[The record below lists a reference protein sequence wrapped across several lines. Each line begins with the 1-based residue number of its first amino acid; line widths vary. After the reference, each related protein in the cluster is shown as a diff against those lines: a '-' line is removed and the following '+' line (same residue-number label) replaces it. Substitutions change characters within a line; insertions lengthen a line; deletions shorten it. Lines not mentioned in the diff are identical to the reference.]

1 MKITELEIEKLIPY
15 ERNNRIHS
23 DDQIAN
29 IATSIEKFGF
39 NQPIIIDETNTI
51 LVGHGRLDAA
61 KKLGLKKVPIVQLNN
76 LSEQDKIAYR
86 ILDNKLQNDSS
97 WDFGNLAIEFG
108 KLEDVDFDF
117 NFGDLQSLMNLI
129 QPVEGRELDES
140 IADGVKLETKFTLNV
155 SIDDENL
162 FEKDLKEL
170 LVNYPTIKMS
180 KSS

>member
-1 MKITELEIEKLIPY
+1 MNIIELEIEKLIPY
-15 ERNNRIHS
+15 EKNNRIHS
-23 DDQIAN
+23 DDQITN

-97 WDFGNLAIEFG
+97 WDFANLEYELN
-108 KLEDVDFDF
+108 KLKETDFDVSF
-117 NFGDLQSLMNLI
+117 CD
-129 QPVEGRELDES
+129 LDEMFQ
-140 IADGVKLETKFTLNV
+140 KLGMSNLENKDIPSNNETYIDEEKFLVVIQCLNETDQKV
-155 SIDDENL
+155 CYDDCV
-162 FEKDLKEL
+162 DRGLKCK
-170 LVNYPTIKMS
+170 II
-180 KSS
+180 